1 MGRARCRAM
10 WHGAFYLDITAGGC
24 FAHKTP
30 IDGIDILDR
39 IAKNTSFIAESIPF
53 QEECKSSHEDI
64 LVAKSDRSPPISLY
78 STIEPSPEAQ
88 VSEEEDVQ
96 PLELPF
102 QFEDD
107 LFEDF
112 ENISNYLCKRKQ
124 PVLIATTKSYRC
136 CLL

>member
-1 MGRARCRAM
+1 M
-10 WHGAFYLDITAGGC
+10 WRGAFYLDITAAGC

-30 IDGIDILDR
+30 INGIDILDR

-64 LVAKSDRSPPISLY
+64 LVAESDRSPPISLD

-88 VSEEEDVQ
+88 VLEEKDVQ

-112 ENISNYLCKRKQ
+112 ENISNYLFKRKQ
-124 PVLIATTKSYRC
+124 LVLIAITKSYRS